1 MEEWSS
7 NHLFLQGINAPVFK
21 EVDVNNLKITGEI
34 PSDLSGIYMRNSPNP
49 FLKPSTYNYPLE
61 GDGMIHAVYFKD
73 GKVSYQNR
81 WILTDSLLQD
91 MKGEKP
97 IFPEFNMRNYA
108 NTNVISCGDNILALF
123 EAGLPYKIT
132 PELETL
138 GEYNFGGKVQ
148 EAMTAHPRFDPKTGE
163 LHFFR
168 YSFIALPYLIYYVA
182 NSQGKIVKEVPIEL
196 PEPALLHDSI
206 ITENYLIFFHCPLV
220 FDIMK
225 AFLGGIPLVWKPD
238 QGTKISLMNRH
249 QGKEINF
256 WLKTESF
263 WMWHFMNAFEDN
275 NQVIIDFAHYPTLIL
290 DDNIASVLSNK
301 SSFRRIIDDRMVDFP
316 IFDQR
321 KTGQPYRFGYM
332 PHVDLELIASKGIP
346 NYFPE
351 LIQYDLVNKTS
362 KVHRFKPGNYCGEAT
377 FVPRKGGES
386 ESDGYVMTFVSNED
400 KGTSDLVIIDAANF
414 EEEPLAKIHLPVRVP
429 TGFHGNWIST

>member
-1 MEEWSS
+1 MNHQNLKLSRRNFLKITALASLFASISSHYIFTYPAVRKELDSTEEWSS

-34 PSDLSGIYMRNSPNP
+34 PSDLSGIYMRNGPNS

-73 GKVSYQNR
+73 GKVSYRNR

-97 IFPEFNMRNYA
+97 IFPESNMRNYA

-196 PEPALLHDSI
+196 PEPALLHDSV
-206 ITENYLIFFHCPLV
+206 ITE
-220 FDIMK
+220 
-225 AFLGGIPLVWKPD
+225 
-238 QGTKISLMNRH
+238 
-249 QGKEINF
+249 
-256 WLKTESF
+256 
-263 WMWHFMNAFEDN
+263 
-275 NQVIIDFAHYPTLIL
+275 II
-290 DDNIASVLSNK
+290 
-301 SSFRRIIDDRMVDFP
+301 
-316 IFDQR
+316 
-321 KTGQPYRFGYM
+321 
-332 PHVDLELIASKGIP
+332 
-346 NYFPE
+346 
-351 LIQYDLVNKTS
+351 
-362 KVHRFKPGNYCGEAT
+362 
-377 FVPRKGGES
+377 
-386 ESDGYVMTFVSNED
+386 
-400 KGTSDLVIIDAANF
+400 
-414 EEEPLAKIHLPVRVP
+414 
-429 TGFHGNWIST
+429 